1 MPGATM
7 LKSLVAVSLCLTIT
21 ILPCLAATVG
31 AETESPPLQFNKWAL
46 TVYGGIGT
54 NGGIEDI
61 PGLQADFNDAY
72 MLGVAGSREL
82 FRWQDL
88 LALEVEGQVVMQ
100 FKKQDHGEGNLLLA
114 ARWLEFPWN
123 DSVRTSI
130 AVGEGVSY
138 ASSVPTIETER
149 SPDRTSKFLN
159 YLLLELELAPPEQS
173 RWSFVTR
180 IHHRSGVYGLYNG
193 VSLGSNLLGIGMKYR
208 F

>member
-1 MPGATM
+1 M
-7 LKSLVAVSLCLTIT
+7 LKSLVAVSLCLAIT
-21 ILPCLAATVG
+21 IWPCLAARVG
-31 AETESPPLQFNKWAL
+31 AETERPLLQFNKWAL

-82 FRWQDL
+82 SRWQEL

-130 AVGEGVSY
+130 AVGEGISY

-149 SPDRTSKFLN
+149 SPGRTSKLLN
-159 YLLLELELAPPEQS
+159 YLLLELELAPQQQS

-180 IHHRSGVYGLYNG
+180 IHHRSGVFGLYNG